1 MHTSS
6 TARRTRHVLIAPL
19 AAALAAITLSACVPV
34 LVGSAV
40 VGGTVVATD
49 RRTAGMQ
56 LEDETIGVRAS
67 SRLSERYG
75 DRAKVSVTSYNG
87 SVLLT
92 GTVPD
97 AAAKEEA
104 ARIVSGVENV
114 RNVINDLDIGPPGSF
129 STTANDTWITSQ
141 VRAALIGTTGLSSNA
156 FTINTNH
163 GVVYLMGRVTQREG
177 DTAARVASGLKG
189 VAKVVKVYDYITEE
203 EMNAIAARPLQP
215 QQTPQTSSAQP
226 AQAVQPIQQSQ
237 PVPPAPA
244 AQAMPVR

>member
-1 MHTSS
+1 MHTPSV
-6 TARRTRHVLIAPL
+6 ARRTRHALLAPL

-56 LEDETIGVRAS
+56 LEDETIAVRAG

-114 RNVINDLDIGPPGSF
+114 RNVINDLDVGPPGSF
-129 STTANDTWITSQ
+129 STAANDTWITSQ
-141 VRAALIGTTGLSSNA
+141 VRGALIGTSNLSSNV

-177 DTAARVASGLKG
+177 DIAARVASGIKG

-203 EMNAIAARPLQP
+203 ELGAIASRPLQP
-215 QQTPQTSSAQP
+215 QQTPPPQSAQP
-226 AQAVQPIQQSQ
+226 VQQPQ
-237 PVPPAPA
+237 PVQPAPA
-244 AQAMPVR
+244 ATAIPIR